1 METVTQHQYESRL
14 DSTSEPTAGNS
25 SAWVK
30 QHETGC
36 FSSTAA
42 ARGNDAATELGDSLR
57 GGVVA
62 SRGIWR
68 LPGELNPQPTDPDAA
83 SPGRDPSH
91 PLPRLIYRA
100 QSEARERS
108 VCCPCRDPV
117 LQGLHR
123 VWCSQITEPQ
133 ISLCYQR
140 GSASTSPPAC
150 WGGVVGLLSVVCNR
164 SDKNIHRWRQWTG
177 VCSQVQQKTLLH
189 LMTWCLNP
197 GADVCQWQLLW
208 RTGPVQGR
216 FTTLSD
222 ECEATV
228 SFRLNC
234 ELCEASNHRTSA
246 QYSPV
251 QSRPLFY
258 LMNKVLKKRETC
270 SETIE
275 AALLSPHQV
284 SVSCLRCVQSN
295 IVLLT
300 QAFRKKFVIPDFQSF
315 SAHIDEL
322 YENAKSMSGG
332 QVSDPACAVIKV
344 MNLIIKMCF

>member
-1 METVTQHQYESRL
+1 
-14 DSTSEPTAGNS
+14 
-25 SAWVK
+25 
-30 QHETGC
+30 
-36 FSSTAA
+36 
-42 ARGNDAATELGDSLR
+42 
-57 GGVVA
+57 
-62 SRGIWR
+62 
-68 LPGELNPQPTDPDAA
+68 
-83 SPGRDPSH
+83 
-91 PLPRLIYRA
+91 
-100 QSEARERS
+100 
-108 VCCPCRDPV
+108 
-117 LQGLHR
+117 
-123 VWCSQITEPQ
+123 
-133 ISLCYQR
+133 
-140 GSASTSPPAC
+140 
-150 WGGVVGLLSVVCNR
+150 
-164 SDKNIHRWRQWTG
+164 
-177 VCSQVQQKTLLH
+177 
-189 LMTWCLNP
+189 MTWCLNP
-197 GADVCQWQLLW
+197 GADVSQWQLLW

-234 ELCEASNHRTSA
+234 ELCSA

-251 QSRPLFY
+251 QSRPLFC

-284 SVSCLRCVQSN
+284 SPSCLRCVQSN

>member
-1 METVTQHQYESRL
+1 MNRCLLAGSTENTPSLDDMMFKSRSRCL
-14 DSTSEPTAGNS
+14 S
-25 SAWVK
+25 V
-30 QHETGC
+30 
-36 FSSTAA
+36 AA
-42 ARGNDAATELGDSLR
+42 A
-57 GGVVA
+57 V
-62 SRGIWR
+62 
-68 LPGELNPQPTDPDAA
+68 
-83 SPGRDPSH
+83 
-91 PLPRLIYRA
+91 
-100 QSEARERS
+100 
-108 VCCPCRDPV
+108 
-117 LQGLHR
+117 
-123 VWCSQITEPQ
+123 
-133 ISLCYQR
+133 
-140 GSASTSPPAC
+140 
-150 WGGVVGLLSVVCNR
+150 
-164 SDKNIHRWRQWTG
+164 
-177 VCSQVQQKTLLH
+177 
-189 LMTWCLNP
+189 
-197 GADVCQWQLLW
+197 W

-234 ELCEASNHRTSA
+234 ELCSA

-275 AALLSPHQV
+275 AALLSAHQV
-284 SVSCLRCVQSN
+284 SLSCLRCVQSN